1 MAADNNGYSSKE
13 SWKRSGAG
21 KSPGDK
27 LEGEGGSS
35 GQPACATA
43 AVGYKPEPL
52 PPETLTYH
60 LSPALNDL
68 PNNSA
73 WEIYKPEQVICIIYS
88 NFLEFQ
94 MLITIHLHLI
104 QFNSR

>member
-1 MAADNNGYSSKE
+1 MAAEHPMNFFFSQICSQYTADRVIIMAADNNGYSSKE

-73 WEIYKPEQVICIIYS
+73 
-88 NFLEFQ
+88 
-94 MLITIHLHLI
+94 
-104 QFNSR
+104 